1 MLTLEGCLARRKR
14 LWDSLPANV
23 EWILVA
29 DPRHVQYLAN
39 FWVQPLSFSGG
50 ERGWL
55 CLERSGRSTLL
66 GDNFALR
73 AGVHPAYVDREI
85 VEKWYDHKH
94 AVINRDHAL
103 LNSLRQLQPD
113 LKGRRGLIE
122 AEALPVAAGQVLAM
136 QFPLDGS
143 SPWTC
148 QLPIEPNDLL
158 FLPPDAWNASQE
170 AADGPVFTDLGTAL
184 RMARRHKE
192 PDEIAL
198 MRQCM
203 RGGEAGMARA
213 KEIVRPGVTELELY
227 RAVADA
233 SIAGAGRPGLV
244 YGDFRATNAT
254 KPKVGGLPTDYTLQE
269 GDLYILDFSVVL
281 DGYRGDFTNTFA
293 VAAINP
299 ALREMHALCVAGMRG
314 GEAVLKA
321 GTAAKAVHA
330 AVFKPFAD
338 AGRPEL
344 FTHHAG
350 HGLGLAHPEPP
361 ILVPESTDMLQAGD
375 VITLEPGAY
384 AEGIG
389 GMRIEHNYLI
399 TPTGY
404 ERLTQHVIALD

>member
-14 LWDSLPANV
+14 LWESLPRDV

-29 DPRHVQYLAN
+29 DPRHVQYLCN

-55 CLERSGRSTLL
+55 CLERTGAATLL

-73 AGVHPAYVDREI
+73 AGVHKPYVDREI

-94 AVINRDHAL
+94 SVIHRDHAL
-103 LNSLRQLQPD
+103 VNALRQLQPE

-122 AEALPVAAGQVLAM
+122 AEYLPVAAG
-136 QFPLDGS
+136 
-143 SPWTC
+143 
-148 QLPIEPNDLL
+148 DLL
-158 FLPPDAWNASQE
+158 ALPPESRTASQE
-170 AADGPVFTDLGTAL
+170 AADGPIYSDLGTAI
-184 RMARRHKE
+184 RVVRRRKE

-198 MRQCM
+198 LRQCM
-203 RGGEAGMARA
+203 RAGEAGMARA
-213 KEIVRPGVTELELY
+213 KELIRPGVTELEVY

-233 SIAGAGRPGLV
+233 CIAEAGRPGLV
-244 YGDFRATNAT
+244 YGDFRATNAS
-254 KPKVGGLPTDYTLQE
+254 KPKVGGLPTDYTLQA
-269 GDLYILDFSVVL
+269 GDLYILDFSFVL
-281 DGYRGDFTNTFA
+281 DGYRSDFTNTFA
-293 VAAINP
+293 VGSISP

-314 GEAVLKA
+314 GESVLRA
-321 GTAAKAVHA
+321 GAKASDIHA
-330 AVFKPFAD
+330 AVFQPFAA

-361 ILVPESTDMLQAGD
+361 ILVPDSIDILQAGD
-375 VITLEPGAY
+375 VVTLEPGAY

-389 GMRIEHNYLI
+389 GMRSS
-399 TPTGY
+399 TT
-404 ERLTQHVIALD
+404 T

>member
-1 MLTLEGCLARRKR
+1 MLATPHALTGSLMLTLEGCLARRKR
-14 LWDSLPANV
+14 LWDSLPADV
-23 EWILVA
+23 EWVLVA

-55 CLERSGRSTLL
+55 CLERNGRTTLL

-73 AGVHPAYVDREI
+73 AGVHKAYVEREI

-103 LNSLRQLQPD
+103 LNALRQLQPE
-113 LKGRRGLIE
+113 LEGRRGLIE
-122 AEALPVAAGQVLAM
+122 AEALPVAAGDVLA
-136 QFPLDGS
+136 
-143 SPWTC
+143 
-148 QLPIEPNDLL
+148 
-158 FLPPDAWNASQE
+158 LPPESRNASQE
-170 AADGPVFTDLGTAL
+170 AADGPIFTDLGTAL
-184 RMARRHKE
+184 RVVRRRKE

-198 MRQCM
+198 LQQCM

-213 KEIVRPGVTELELY
+213 KEVIRPGVTELELY

-254 KPKVGGLPTDYTLQE
+254 KPKAGGLPTDYTLQA

-293 VAAINP
+293 VGAISP

-321 GTAAKAVHA
+321 GVAASAVHA
-330 AVFKPFAD
+330 AVFQPFAA

-361 ILVPESTDMLQAGD
+361 ILVPESTDVLQAGD

-399 TPTGY
+399 TESGY
-404 ERLTQHVIALD
+404 ERMTQHVIALD